1 MDSKNTFEL
10 ILVCGIALAPLLL
23 LIERFAGDRGIGA
36 RAIQFLAVAM
46 LIPAILILALE
57 NILDSSTV
65 GTLIGALT
73 GYLLSGI
80 GDYRA
85 DKKKQ
90 ASEDE
95 SVPQR

>member
-1 MDSKNTFEL
+1 MDTKSMFEL
-10 ILVCGIALAPLLL
+10 ILIIGIAAAPSIL

-57 NILDSSTV
+57 RIIESSTV

-85 DKKKQ
+85 EKKKQ
-90 ASEDE
+90 SEDE